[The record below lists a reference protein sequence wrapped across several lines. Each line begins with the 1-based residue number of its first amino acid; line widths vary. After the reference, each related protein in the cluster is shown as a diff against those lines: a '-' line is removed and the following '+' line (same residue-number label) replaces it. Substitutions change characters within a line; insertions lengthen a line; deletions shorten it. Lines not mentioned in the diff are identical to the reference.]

1 MFTWFDYLVEYERRR
16 DERARAEAWRLLDS
30 ALRNGRLQP
39 TRRTRRHEI
48 FLASLGNR
56 LVRWGSRLQ
65 ARYGRVTETTEGTGP
80 DPLRIPKLAGHDRP
94 PISPLVR
101 GYRSGPETRWR
112 PAGEE
117 RTGVVS
123 ELRFPRDGSPP
134 PS

>member
-16 DERARAEAWRLLDS
+16 DERARAEAWRLLNS
-30 ALRNGRLQP
+30 ALRNGRLRP
-39 TRRTRRHEI
+39 PRRRRRHEI

-65 ARYGRVTETTEGTGP
+65 ARYRPVTQTREGSGP
-80 DPLRIPKLAGHDRP
+80 DPLTTPQLAGHDRP
-94 PISPLVR
+94 PLSPLVR
-101 GYRSGPETRWR
+101 GYKTGPETGWR

-117 RTGVVS
+117 RAGVAS

-134 PS
+134 VS